1 MGTRQLA
8 LHGKRVATMER
19 QGLDGAGMLMPSGI
33 QVAPRG
39 AGEMRPPAGKAPTVR
54 AVAGAMGLTGPI
66 GGQVETRD
74 RWVERPSPSERATVE
89 ALRTGADIRVASFY
103 EEKRSTHLQTAL
115 GWFQRFQS
123 TVPSRVPFVP
133 YENAGDLRA
142 AAYNEETFRLF
153 AEFIRQHGSV
163 RSGFSG
169 MAVSSTAIA
178 DYISAIRAFRSRE
191 AGYNLLME
199 GGNLRLP
206 RQIQHMRREDGPA
219 GQRALSRGLT
229 ARLLRK
235 LLQVRGFSS
244 GGRAET
250 LRWAVLWVGHN
261 LMLRG
266 GEPGT
271 AERVQFSPLTGLT
284 VADVDWVEACEET
297 RGFPVAVVDVMP
309 IKDTHNTRQR
319 IPCPIRRCSGR
330 QMERLSADPV
340 ACAWEAL
347 RRWWL
352 LRKAEVVPG
361 EWASAPLFARVDG
374 SAVNTADVKAMIRQ
388 AAEAVGEEPND
399 FDARALRIGGATDL
413 YHIMGGP
420 VEAERVIQ
428 KRGRWCSMIGDIYT
442 RLSATAMM
450 STSAAMVQADGV
462 DLEAFRHG
470 YVMPAVV
477 HRSRRSY

>member
-1 MGTRQLA
+1 MQPPMGR
-8 LHGKRVATMER
+8 
-19 QGLDGAGMLMPSGI
+19 
-33 QVAPRG
+33 
-39 AGEMRPPAGKAPTVR
+39 APTLR
-54 AVAGAMGLTGPI
+54 AVAGSLGLLGPI
-66 GGQVETRD
+66 GEQREERD
-74 RWVERPSPSERATVE
+74 RWAGRPSPSERATLE
-89 ALRTGADIRVASFY
+89 ALRTGADIRVASFS
-103 EEKRSTHLQTAL
+103 EAKGKSTHLQTAL
-115 GWFQRFQS
+115 GWFQRFQA
-123 TVPSRVPFVP
+123 TVPSRVPFIP
-133 YENAGDLRA
+133 YAHSGDVRA
-142 AAYNEETFRLF
+142 AIYNEETFRLF

-163 RSGFSG
+163 RAGFEG
-169 MAVSSTAIA
+169 MAVSSTAIE

-191 AGYNLLME
+191 AGYNLLVE

-206 RQIQHMRREDGPA
+206 KQLQHMRKEDGPT

-229 ARLLRK
+229 ARIMRRLV
-235 LLQVRGFSS
+235 QVPNFAAAS
-244 GGRAET
+244 RAET
-250 LRWAVLWVGHN
+250 LRWAILWVGHN

-271 AERVQFSPLTGLT
+271 AERVTFSPLIGLT
-284 VADVDWVEACEET
+284 IADVDWVESCEET
-297 RGFPVAVVDVMP
+297 RGFPVAVVDLMP
-309 IKDTHNTRQR
+309 IKDTYNTRQR
-319 IPCPIRRCSGR
+319 MPCPIRRGTSR
-330 QMERLSADPV
+330 PMERLTLEPV

-352 LRKAEVVPG
+352 MRGAEVAAS
-361 EWASAPLFARVDG
+361 EWAAAPLFARPDG
-374 SAVNTADVKAMIRQ
+374 SAVTTSDVKAMIRQ
-388 AAEAVGEEPND
+388 AAEAAGEGPED

-420 VEAERVIQ
+420 TEAERVIQ

-450 STSAAMVQADGV
+450 TTSAAMTQADGV